1 MKMNLKLLMVA
12 AAAFVTLALAAGQVV
27 ANQKWDVNSGC
38 GSGHRI
44 SHSQASCLNAG
55 WNNSPGFWSGNPGG
69 CDYWL
74 TGKCASYGLVYAN
87 VDLKDR
93 LDHKWKLTNN
103 SRNSN
108 SGAMIIG
115 KVRDI
120 ACCINHGDQL
130 CYKNQIEKTSSGQ
143 IRHVTVT
150 GSGYSSTMVNVN
162 THKKRYIFCRDNPDY
177 IYCEVNPE
185 GDAFTTPRNCGDH
198 TCTVGDCT
206 WHWNRSTADATCH
219 EDFNP
224 YSMSIS
230 AEDGTSQTC
239 TIQVKCESHIEP
251 AISGGGGYMIYELN
265 ELSAPVW
272 DFDNLANCSG
282 TLQVGAC

>member
-1 MKMNLKLLMVA
+1 MKTNLKVLMVA
-12 AAAFVTLALAAGQVV
+12 VAAFLASALPAGQAV
-27 ANQKWDVNSGC
+27 ANTSWWVDSAC

-44 SHSQASCLNAG
+44 SHSSASCLSAG
-55 WNNSPGFWSGNPGG
+55 WDNSPDFWSGSAGG
-69 CDYWL
+69 STYWVQSHCS
-74 TGKCASYGLVYAN
+74 TYGLVYAS
-87 VDLKDR
+87 VDVQNR
-93 LDHKWKLTNN
+93 QDHKVKL
-103 SRNSN
+103 SN
-108 SGAMIIG
+108 GNQYNGSLAVNDI
-115 KVRDI
+115 RAI

-130 CYKNQIEKTSSGQ
+130 CYKWQVEKNGANE

-150 GSGYSSTMVNVN
+150 GSGYSSTMVDVS
-162 THKKRYIFCRDNPDY
+162 THKKRYNFCKGNPDY
-177 IYCEVNPE
+177 IYCEINPE
-185 GDAFTTPRNCGDH
+185 GDAFTPPYNCGDH
-198 TCTVGDCT
+198 YCTVGDCT
-206 WHWNRSTADATCH
+206 WHWNRSTADDTCH
-219 EDFNP
+219 ERFNP

>member
-150 GSGYSSTMVNVN
+150 GSGYSSTMVNVSS
-162 THKKRYIFCRDNPDY
+162 HAKRYKFCQENPDY
-177 IYCEVNPE
+177 IYCEVNPD
-185 GDAFTTPRNCGDH
+185 GDAFTAPSYNCGDH
-198 TCTVGDCT
+198 YCTVGDCT
-206 WHWNRSTADATCH
+206 WHFEQSSAHDSCRTSSQYG
-219 EDFNP
+219 

-230 AEDGTSQTC
+230 AEDGTSQRC
-239 TIQVKCESHIEP
+239 TVNVQCNTGQVVDSH
-251 AISGGGGYMIYELN
+251 AIHRANSF
-265 ELSAPVW
+265 SAQVW
-272 DFDNLANCSG
+272 DFDDLHNCSG
-282 TLQVGAC
+282 DLQVGAC

>member
-12 AAAFVTLALAAGQVV
+12 AAAFVALAVPAGQAV
-27 ANQKWDVNSGC
+27 ANSTWEVATAC

-44 SHSQASCLNAG
+44 SHQNASCLSAG
-55 WNNSPGFWSGNPGG
+55 WDNSPGFWSGVAGG
-69 CDYWL
+69 STYWVQS
-74 TGKCASYGLVYAN
+74 KCSTYGLVYAS
-87 VDLKDR
+87 VDSPGA
-93 LDHKWKLTNN
+93 LDDKWKL
-103 SRNSN
+103 SN
-108 SGAMIIG
+108 GNKEDSVFLTSNVASI
-115 KVRDI
+115 D
-120 ACCINHGDQL
+120 CCINHGDQL
-130 CYKNQIEKTSSGQ
+130 CYKWQVEKNGANK

-150 GSGYSSTMVNVN
+150 GSGYSSRMVNVS
-162 THKKRYIFCRDNPDY
+162 THKQRYNFCKSNPDY
-177 IYCEVNPE
+177 IYCEINPE
-185 GDAFTTPRNCGDH
+185 GDAFTSPYNCGDH
-198 TCTVGDCT
+198 YCTVGDCT
-206 WHWNRSTADATCH
+206 WHWNRSTADDTCH
-219 EDFNP
+219 ERFNP